1 MKPSETT
8 AEHPPLEKIP
18 GPSAFGGSAR
28 RFFSLLWLTSVT
40 DFRLGFHGT
49 VLGYIWSLARPLM
62 LFGILLLVF
71 TKVFRFGD
79 QVPDYASLL
88 LLNIMLYSLFGD
100 ATNAA
105 VGSLVDNEGLVR
117 RAQLPRIVI
126 PTSTVLTTFMT
137 LTINLIA
144 VFAFIIISG
153 VEPMLTWLFL
163 PVILLWLLALT
174 LGTSFLLSAFFP
186 RFRDI
191 GLIWTVIGLAL
202 FYGTPILY
210 PIEVAPEGMRAL
222 IELNPLSLIFIQA
235 HHWIIDPNAPGI
247 IEATSG
253 HWWILPASLS
263 IFVAICAL
271 GLAAFSREAPK
282 VAEEL

>member
-1 MKPSETT
+1 MNSPENS
-8 AEHPPLEKIP
+8 ANHPPLKRIP
-18 GPSAFGGSAR
+18 GPSAFGGSKR
-28 RFFSLLWLTSVT
+28 RFFSLLWLTST
-40 DFRLGFHGT
+40 TEFKLGFHGT

-79 QVPDYASLL
+79 QVADYPSLL

-100 ATNAA
+100 ATAAA
-105 VGSLVDNEGLVR
+105 VGSLVDREALVR

-126 PTSTVLTTFMT
+126 PTSTVLTTFLT
-137 LTINLIA
+137 LTINLVA
-144 VFAFIIISG
+144 VFIFILANG
-153 VEPMLTWLFL
+153 VEPRLTWLYL
-163 PVILLWLLALT
+163 PVILIWLLALT
-174 LGTSFLLSAFFP
+174 LGTSYLLSAFYP

-191 GLIWTVIGLAL
+191 ALIWTVVGLAL

-210 PIEVAPEGMRAL
+210 PIEVAPEGLRAL

-235 HHWIIDPNAPGI
+235 HHWIIDPNAPTV
-247 IEATSG
+247 IEATAG
-253 HWWILPASLS
+253 HWWILPISLS
-263 IFVAICAL
+263 IFVGVCAV
-271 GLAAFSREAPK
+271 GLAAFSKEAPK

>member
-1 MKPSETT
+1 MSNSEKIPD
-8 AEHPPLEKIP
+8 HPPLKQIP
-18 GPSAFGGSAR
+18 GPSAFGGSKR
-28 RFFSLLWLTSVT
+28 RFVSLLWLTST
-40 DFRLGFHGT
+40 TEFKLGFHGT

-71 TKVFRFGD
+71 TRVFRFGG
-79 QVPDYASLL
+79 QIEDYPSLL

-100 ATNAA
+100 ATAAA
-105 VGSLVDNEGLVR
+105 VGSLVDREALVR

-126 PTSTVLTTFMT
+126 PTSTVLTTFFT
-137 LTINLIA
+137 LTINLVA
-144 VFAFIIISG
+144 VFIFILANG
-153 VEPMLTWLFL
+153 VEPRLTWFFL
-163 PVILLWLLALT
+163 PVILIWLLALT
-174 LGTSFLLSAFFP
+174 LGTSFLLSAFYP

-210 PIEVAPEGMRAL
+210 PIEVAPEGLRAL

-235 HHWIIDPNAPGI
+235 HHWIIDPSAPTV

>member
-1 MKPSETT
+1 MSNSEKIPD
-8 AEHPPLEKIP
+8 HPPLKQIP
-18 GPSAFGGSAR
+18 GPSAFGGSKR
-28 RFFSLLWLTSVT
+28 RFVSLLWLTST
-40 DFRLGFHGT
+40 TEFKLGFHGT

-71 TKVFRFGD
+71 TRVFRFGG
-79 QVPDYASLL
+79 QIEDYPSLL

-100 ATNAA
+100 ATAAA
-105 VGSLVDNEGLVR
+105 VASLVDREALVR

-126 PTSTVLTTFMT
+126 PTSTVLTTFFT
-137 LTINLIA
+137 LTINLVA
-144 VFAFIIISG
+144 VFIFILANG
-153 VEPMLTWLFL
+153 VEPRLTWFFL
-163 PVILLWLLALT
+163 PVILIWLLALT
-174 LGTSFLLSAFFP
+174 LGTSFLLSAFYP

-210 PIEVAPEGMRAL
+210 PIEVAPEGLRAL

-235 HHWIIDPNAPGI
+235 HHWIIDPSAPTVV
-247 IEATSG
+247 EATSG